1 MQQLLESWFPSQV
14 PIKGTAEKEKKP
26 AATKFS
32 KTNTVKKFV
41 VDQVI
46 GGPVNTVLF
55 LAAMGYF
62 RGLNGEV
69 LLEYIREVS
78 YNNRG

>member
-1 MQQLLESWFPSQV
+1 V

-55 LAAMGYF
+55 LAAMGYLLQRPEW
-62 RGLNGEV
+62 RGFVGV
-69 LLEYIREVS
+69 YQ
-78 YNNRG
+78 GG